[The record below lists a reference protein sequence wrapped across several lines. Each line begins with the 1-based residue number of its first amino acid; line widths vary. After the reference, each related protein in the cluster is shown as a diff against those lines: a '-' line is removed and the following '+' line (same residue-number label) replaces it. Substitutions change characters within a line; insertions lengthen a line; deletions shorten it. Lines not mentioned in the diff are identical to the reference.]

1 MKKVL
6 LGVAIVAMLWLAA
19 SVSRAQDSAKGEKT
33 FKAKCAGCHGADAA
47 GKPAVKS
54 PSIKGKSGEEI
65 TKVFSA
71 SPKHASVK
79 NLSPADVKDL
89 AAYLATVKYLNIFAD
104 APASA
109 GVISRYTCNAS
120 ANIPGHPR

>member
-6 LGVAIVAMLWLAA
+6 LGVAVVTVLWLAA
-19 SVSRAQDSAKGEKT
+19 SVSRAQDSANGEKT

-54 PSIKGKSGEEI
+54 PSIKGKSAEEI
-65 TKVFSA
+65 TKAFSA

-79 NLSPADVKDL
+79 NLTPAQVNDL
-89 AAYLATVKYLNIFAD
+89 AAYLATLK
-104 APASA
+104 
-109 GVISRYTCNAS
+109 
-120 ANIPGHPR
+120 

>member
-33 FKAKCAGCHGADAA
+33 FKSKCAGCHGADAA

-54 PSIKGKSGEEI
+54 PSIKGKSADEI
-65 TKVFSA
+65 TKAFAS

-79 NLSPADVKDL
+79 NLAPADVQDL
-89 AAYLATVKYLNIFAD
+89 AAYLATLK
-104 APASA
+104 
-109 GVISRYTCNAS
+109 
-120 ANIPGHPR
+120 

>member
-6 LGVAIVAMLWLAA
+6 LGVAIVAMFWLAA

-54 PSIKGKSGEEI
+54 PSVKGKSAEEI
-65 TKVFSA
+65 TKAISA
-71 SPKHASVK
+71 SPKHTSVK
-79 NLSPADVKDL
+79 KLAAEDVKDL
-89 AAYLATVKYLNIFAD
+89 AAYLATLK
-104 APASA
+104 
-109 GVISRYTCNAS
+109 
-120 ANIPGHPR
+120 